1 MRTIKVLLLSLLSA
15 LVFAACSNDN
25 KELQSIAAP
34 TKEVWLNLEIGADA
48 ESLRL
53 LQNVTANGS
62 IATPFIGG
70 AKEFKILLCVTRS
83 GATAPVYQE
92 LTLTI
97 PADQVKAIADQTDT
111 YYSTIRPKYSGM
123 VTVPS
128 DGSGNYSLSAVI
140 LDYDVDA
147 SLATAPKASYT
158 SVSLDGNVVSN
169 IQVTSDHL
177 VGGSATTQTASTDPI
192 LVRFPSNGTAKT
204 QIDFKVPYVAEAVS
218 VAPTAK
224 GDALEKVSLSF
235 KPSGRLLRF
244 AVGNGLSCAV
254 NLTKLRIKTNA
265 FFPDWKYDLASL
277 ASGNLV
283 QGYRAD
289 VNTWEKTYTINLA
302 LSGNATAGDY
312 LGLWVMPN
320 SATSGLNTQIYLT
333 DANGAEMLAF
343 ESSNPL
349 GSQGTQRVNLLYTA
363 GGSNGF
369 PNNKLPYE
377 YFAGIA
383 KDEATVSGTATNIDD
398 LRTQKASYSKEDFAY
413 MDLAASSAAIA
424 NNTTYKIPTLEELG
438 GIFMQGQQGSAIQW
452 NSTARIDVTI
462 PKTSTQSITVGG
474 VTKTYTNTYQGDNAN
489 AIYAVRFQDECSLSR
504 MIYRYRRIGT
514 YGASGYQLEVSM
526 KYIGPDDTYG
536 TIDKLV
542 AAGDAAFTGAYTLY
556 FPYTGYYGSSTS
568 TSTTGLTTVMLI
580 RSATGQRIN
589 SASLN
594 NVPTP
599 TLSLTQQNLRM
610 IIPLYY
616 K

>member
-15 LVFAACSNDN
+15 LIFVACSNDN
-25 KELQSIAAP
+25 KDPQSMVVR
-34 TKEVWLNLEIGADA
+34 TKEVWLNLEMGADA

-53 LQNVTANGS
+53 LQNVTATGS

-92 LTLTI
+92 LTLTV
-97 PADQVKAIADQTDT
+97 PADQVKSTTDQTDT
-111 YYSTIRPKYSGM
+111 YYSTIRPKYTGKI
-123 VTVPS
+123 TVPS

-140 LDYDVDA
+140 LDYDVETGGA
-147 SLATAPKASYT
+147 VTFKSGYK
-158 SVSLDGNVVSN
+158 SVNLDGNVVSN

-177 VGGSATTQTASTDPI
+177 VGGSTATQTASTDPI
-192 LVRFPSNGTAKT
+192 LVQFPSNGTAQT

-224 GDALEKVSLSF
+224 GDALEKVALSF

-244 AVGNGLSCAV
+244 KVGNALSCAV
-254 NLTKLRIKTNA
+254 KLTKLRIKTNA
-265 FFPDWKYDLASL
+265 FFPDWKYDLSSL
-277 ASGNLV
+277 TSGNLV

-289 VNTWEKTYTINLA
+289 VNTWERTYTIDLA

-320 SATSGLNTQIYLT
+320 SATSGLSTQVYLT
-333 DANGAEMLAF
+333 DANGTEMLAF
-343 ESSNPL
+343 ESSNAL
-349 GSQGTQRVNLLYTA
+349 GSKGTQNVNLLYTA

-377 YFAGIA
+377 YFAGLA

-398 LRTQKASYSKEDFAY
+398 LRTQKASYSKDDFAY
-413 MDLAASSAAIA
+413 MTFAASSAAIA
-424 NNTTYKIPTLEELG
+424 NNMIYKIPTLEELS
-438 GIFMQGQQGSAIQW
+438 GIFLGSTDGIAIQW
-452 NSTARIDVTI
+452 NSTDRVDVTI
-462 PKTSTQSITVGG
+462 PKTSIQNITVGG
-474 VTKTYTNTYQGDNAN
+474 KTKTYTNTYQGDNVN
-489 AIYAVRFQDECSLSR
+489 TIYAVRFQDECNLSR

-514 YGASGYQLEVSM
+514 YGQNGYQLEVSM

-536 TIDKLV
+536 TIDNLV
-542 AAGDAAFTGAYTLY
+542 QAGDTAFTDAYTLY
-556 FPYTGYYGSSTS
+556 FPYTGYYSTS
-568 TSTTGLTTVMLI
+568 TSTSPTGFTTVMTI
-580 RSATGQRIN
+580 RTATVARIN
-589 SASLN
+589 SSALN
-594 NVPTP
+594 NLPTP
-599 TLSLTQQNLRM
+599 VPVSSRQTSP
-610 IIPLYY
+610 IVIPLFY